1 MIHPIENVPLNLG
14 LNVTIC
20 DIYTTSMQ
28 KNKVSETPVF
38 SILIAED
45 DPSNYLLFEILLK
58 QDYRLYHAN
67 NGIEAIELFKCHHP
81 QLILMDIKM
90 PEMDG
95 YEATAYIRK
104 LSATIPIVAITAYA
118 FPEDKERILQQGF
131 NDYLSKPITPK
142 VLRRKI
148 QEIIQLFPYNQ

>member
-1 MIHPIENVPLNLG
+1 MNPGFSATV
-14 LNVTIC
+14 C

-28 KNKVSETPVF
+28 KNNVSKTPVF

-67 NGIEAIELFKCHHP
+67 NGIEAIELFKCHQP

-104 LSATIPIVAITAYA
+104 LSATIPIIAITAYA

-131 NDYLSKPITPK
+131 NDYLSKPISSK
-142 VLRRKI
+142 VLRKKI
-148 QEIIQLFPYNQ
+148 LDIIQLFASTQ